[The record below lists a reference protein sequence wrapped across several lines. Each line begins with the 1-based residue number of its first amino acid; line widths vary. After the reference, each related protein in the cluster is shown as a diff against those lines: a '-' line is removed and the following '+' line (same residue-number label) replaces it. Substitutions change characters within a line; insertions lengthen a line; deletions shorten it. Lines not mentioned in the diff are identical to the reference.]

1 MPISIVADEELT
13 APPATLTGVMF
24 QLLLFSVPPMALCAS
39 VQPAV
44 AVGQVRTVL
53 PTAAMSPCAVCAKR
67 AVKGASAA
75 CAGAA
80 MSASARV
87 APSRRAVR
95 EMVTGVRMVA

>member
-1 MPISIVADEELT
+1 LT
-13 APPATLTGVMF
+13 VPPAALTGVMF
-24 QLLLFSVPPMALCAS
+24 QLLLFSVAPMPPCAF

-53 PTAAMSPCAVCAKR
+53 PTAVTSPRAVCAKR
-67 AVKGASAA
+67 GVKGASAA

-87 APSRRAVR
+87 APSRRAER
-95 EMVTGVRMVA
+95 AMTKGVRMVA

>member
-1 MPISIVADEELT
+1 MADEELT
-13 APPATLTGVMF
+13 VPPAALTGVMF
-24 QLLLFSVPPMALCAS
+24 QLLLFSVPPRPFCAF
-39 VQPAV
+39 VQPAA

-67 AVKGASAA
+67 GVNGASAA
-75 CAGAA
+75 WAGAA

-95 EMVTGVRMVA
+95 EMAKGVRMVA